1 MVPIQ
6 HVLLANI
13 RRIPKKFIREVL
25 LAAAALIIV
34 GLIVSLIS
42 PYTPNRQYAFYTTD
56 SSESSTYYRAM
67 VVSQSALEVS
77 VRLQDGPSKG
87 LTIQIPVANQNK
99 VENVKV
105 GSSVLVTNSPSTNAL
120 VLFDLYRIPLLIM
133 VITLFVI
140 IILLVGRRRGAMS
153 LAGLG
158 ASIVVIGWVIVPL
171 VVAGYNSL
179 LVSVSGAFLIAIVS
193 ILIAHGINRRSLISL
208 LCILVVLMFV
218 AIGSLI
224 AVSLLGLTGLIDETG
239 YLIEASHPNIDLS
252 GILIGGIVI
261 AALGAL
267 DDIVTTQVATVS
279 ELKKA
284 NPSLSVGQLYTRA
297 LAVGSEHIAALVNT
311 LALVYVGA
319 ALPLIVTYAIS
330 TPELVQLF
338 NSEFVATEIV
348 RTVIVSIGLVL
359 SVPISTYIASLLLHK
374 YFKESATV

>member
-1 MVPIQ
+1 MVHILQSLVAKLRTVPM
-6 HVLLANI
+6 
-13 RRIPKKFIREVL
+13 KFIREVV
-25 LAAAALIIV
+25 LAACVLIII
-34 GLIVSLIS
+34 GLIVSVIS
-42 PYTPNRQYAFYTTD
+42 PYTPNKQFAFYSAS
-56 SSESSTYYRAM
+56 SSESSSYYRAT
-67 VVSQSALEVS
+67 VVSQSPSDVG
-77 VRLQDGPSKG
+77 VQLQDGPAKG
-87 LTIQIPVANQNK
+87 LTVQIPSANQNK
-99 VENVKV
+99 VDAVTV
-105 GSSVLVTNSPSTNAL
+105 GSSVLVTNSPSANAL
-120 VLFDLYRIPLLIM
+120 VLFDIYRIPLLVMI
-133 VITLFVI
+133 VTVFVLA
-140 IILLVGRRRGAMS
+140 ILLIGRRRGAMS

-208 LCILVVLMFV
+208 LCILVVLLFV
-218 AIGSLI
+218 TLGSLI

-252 GILIGGIVI
+252 GILVGGIVI

-279 ELKKA
+279 ELKKTD
-284 NPSLSVGQLYTRA
+284 PSLSIVQLYRRA
-297 LAVGSEHIAALVNT
+297 SAVGAEHIAALVNT

-330 TPELVQLF
+330 TPELLQLF

-359 SVPISTYIASLLLHK
+359 SVPISTYIASLLLSK
-374 YFKESATV
+374 YFKQVASV